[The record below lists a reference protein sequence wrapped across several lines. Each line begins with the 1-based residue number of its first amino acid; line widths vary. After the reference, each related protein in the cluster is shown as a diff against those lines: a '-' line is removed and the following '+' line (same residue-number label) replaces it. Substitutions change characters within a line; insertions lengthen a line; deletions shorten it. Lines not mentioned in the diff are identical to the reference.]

1 MTSARG
7 VALLLV
13 LWLLVLIT
21 GVVSAFALTARVEGV
36 QGQWLGRSVAARMA
50 AESGIDLAAARLSA
64 PDPARRW
71 QPDGRS
77 YMFNFDGWRVQVQ
90 VVDESAKIDLNA
102 ISPEVMTAFLGAL
115 GEDPASAQRVSAA
128 ISDWRDNDDLLSA
141 GGGAEDPQYAAA
153 GLPYGAKDR
162 PFELISELRLV
173 LGISPAL
180 YEKMQ
185 PYVTVYS
192 GMPRPN
198 TAYASGPVLRAM
210 GLDATRVA
218 EIEAQRTAAAPETL
232 AATGSGTYSISS
244 EAIREDGAKARIHAV
259 VRLGAGGVAGQ
270 LYTPLAWRVGNS
282 D

>member
-1 MTSARG
+1 M
-7 VALLLV
+7 
-13 LWLLVLIT
+13 
-21 GVVSAFALTARVEGV
+21 
-36 QGQWLGRSVAARMA
+36 
-50 AESGIDLAAARLSA
+50 
-64 PDPARRW
+64 
-71 QPDGRS
+71 
-77 YMFNFDGWRVQVQ
+77 
-90 VVDESAKIDLNA
+90 
-102 ISPEVMTAFLGAL
+102 
-115 GEDPASAQRVSAA
+115 
-128 ISDWRDNDDLLSA
+128 
-141 GGGAEDPQYAAA
+141 AAA

-162 PFELISELRLV
+162 PCELISELRLV